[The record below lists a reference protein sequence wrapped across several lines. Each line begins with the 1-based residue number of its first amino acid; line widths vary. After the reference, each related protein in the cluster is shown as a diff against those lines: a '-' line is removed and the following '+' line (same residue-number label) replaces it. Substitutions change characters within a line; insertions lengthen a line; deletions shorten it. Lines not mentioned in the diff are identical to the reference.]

1 LSKIY
6 ITGKG
11 PLKGEIETPSDKS
24 ISHRAVIFA
33 SLAEG
38 ESRIK
43 NFLYAEDPL
52 STLNAFKQMGVDI
65 TSSPEAQNNELIIH
79 GTGLKGLKKPDGV
92 IDCGNSGTTMR
103 LLSGV
108 LTGQSFSATLTGDIF
123 LLRRPMKR
131 IITPLTEMGAE
142 ISSDHDGLP
151 PLNIKGGKLVPI
163 QYESPIASAQVK
175 SAILLA
181 GLYCNGTTSVTEPGR
196 SRDHTERMLKACGAD
211 ISVNELTVSING
223 PAALRPSDLTIPG
236 DLSSAAFF
244 MVGALIIPGSDILIK
259 NTGIN
264 PTRSGIIDIL
274 KEMGADITLENERE
288 VSGEP
293 VADIH
298 IKHSKLSGIHIN
310 GDTVLRAIDEF
321 PAICVAA
328 AKAEGI
334 TKITGAGELRVKE
347 SDRISAMT
355 NELRKMGVSVKELT
369 DGLLI
374 EGTEDLLPTSV
385 KSYGDHRIAMSMI
398 IAGMTV
404 KGETLIDDTDCVNTS
419 FPGFMELLGELT
431 V

>member
-1 LSKIY
+1 MSKIFV
-6 ITGKG
+6 TGKG

-24 ISHRAVIFA
+24 ISHRSVIFA

-52 STLNAFKQMGVDI
+52 STLNAFKKMGVDI
-65 TSSPEAQNNELIIH
+65 TSGPQAQNNELIIH
-79 GTGLKGLKKPDGV
+79 GTGLEGLKKPDGI

-108 LTGQSFSATLTGDIF
+108 LAGQSFSATLTGDSF
-123 LLRRPMKR
+123 LMKRPMKR
-131 IITPLTEMGAE
+131 IINPLTEMGAE

-151 PLNIKGGKLVPI
+151 PLRITGGKLVPI

-181 GLYCNGTTSVTEPGR
+181 GLYCNGTTSVKELGR

-223 PAALRPSDLTIPG
+223 PAALQPSDLTIPG

-274 KEMGADITLENERE
+274 KEMGANITLENERE

-310 GDTVLRAIDEF
+310 GDAVLRAIDEF
-321 PAICVAA
+321 PAICIAA

-355 NELRKMGVSVKELT
+355 NELRKMGVSVKELM

-431 V
+431 A